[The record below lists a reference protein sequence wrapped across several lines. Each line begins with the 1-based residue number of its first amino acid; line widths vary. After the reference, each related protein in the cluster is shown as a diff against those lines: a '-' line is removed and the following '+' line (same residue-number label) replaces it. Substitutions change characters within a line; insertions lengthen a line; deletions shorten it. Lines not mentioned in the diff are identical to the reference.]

1 MSHKKLLQ
9 TIFSEIILDIG
20 LNFFINQMVQRDL
33 EYNKFERMGLQAVEK
48 VQPWISLME
57 QHINICYSN
66 SC

>member
-9 TIFSEIILDIG
+9 AIFSEIILDIG

-48 VQPWISLME
+48 VQP
-57 QHINICYSN
+57 
-66 SC
+66 